1 MPARTDRA
9 TPARKSSCGAAR
21 RETLCPSLLEW
32 CQQLSI
38 HLPADPTGE
47 SRLIPHLRLHST
59 EVTAWLMHELA
70 ESDAALYYR
79 PLTPSGPRT
88 VMLNNLGGW
97 PHSGNVANRNWDSW
111 SWSFF
116 EPTSFSSVSDR
127 CPTPVVTKRVR
138 SERCAPK
145 TGGDRGHIAHES
157 PSATGR

>member
-1 MPARTDRA
+1 MGRL
-9 TPARKSSCGAAR
+9 GAK
-21 RETLCPSLLEW
+21 LLAHHFLESR
-32 CQQLSI
+32 QQLSI

-97 PHSGNVANRNWDSW
+97 PPFRQ
-111 SWSFF
+111 
-116 EPTSFSSVSDR
+116 R
-127 CPTPVVTKRVR
+127 CQQELGFVVMVVL
-138 SERCAPK
+138 
-145 TGGDRGHIAHES
+145 
-157 PSATGR
+157 